1 MTSTTRLKLALGM
14 ALLSSSAH
22 AITPT
27 ALPQGVTAEVV
38 DEQICYGVSRELQ
51 QHIRNIYATRRAFNT
66 TWYMNSKGEYLA
78 FDCYYLESIYR
89 PYPYNTKAFSVVYRT
104 SRDVIEGEVKRER
117 DAIQN
122 AIKERQQLVK
132 DSNLL

>member
-38 DEQICYGVSRELQ
+38 DEQICYGVSRELRSQ
-51 QHIRNIYATRRAFNT
+51 IKNVYVSRNAFNT
-66 TWYMNSKGEYLA
+66 TWLMNSKGEYLA
-78 FDCYYLESIYR
+78 FDCYYLERNYTGVYVK
-89 PYPYNTKAFSVVYRT
+89 PYSVVYRT
-104 SRDVIEGEVKRER
+104 SRDVIENEVKRER